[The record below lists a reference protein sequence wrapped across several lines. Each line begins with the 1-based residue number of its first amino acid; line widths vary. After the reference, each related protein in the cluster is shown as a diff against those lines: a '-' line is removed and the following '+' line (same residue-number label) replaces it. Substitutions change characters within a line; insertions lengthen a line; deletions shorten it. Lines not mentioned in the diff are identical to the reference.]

1 MGKKSTAKKSAKI
14 EVITETSDATNPINS
29 VETKQKR
36 AKLKYAIIC
45 IVIVLLIGLIVGALY
60 FFKNSKKESP
70 YDPKTVNQVITNV
83 GTHII
88 LPQGETPKVVRV
100 TNPDLLKNNN
110 FFVNSKKD
118 DRVLIYRQ
126 SNMVILYR
134 PSIDKIV
141 KVIYVDPNSTKTS
154 N

>member
-1 MGKKSTAKKSAKI
+1 MGKKSSPNKGAKI
-14 EVITETSDATNPINS
+14 EVLTEATSESAASSELPSKKTS
-29 VETKQKR
+29 KR
-36 AKLKYAIIC
+36 PYVFVGLFALLL
-45 IVIVLLIGLIVGALY
+45 IVILATGGLWY
-60 FFKNSKKESP
+60 KNSRKSDP
-70 YDPKTVNQVITNV
+70 YDPKTVSQVIQNV
-83 GTHII
+83 GNHII
-88 LPQGETPKVVRV
+88 LPNGETPKVVRV

>member
-1 MGKKSTAKKSAKI
+1 MGKKSSPKKGAKI
-14 EVITETSDATNPINS
+14 EVVTETSSESAVVSDVS
-29 VETKQKR
+29 SKKSSKR
-36 AKLKYAIIC
+36 SYVFVGLFALLL
-45 IVIVLLIGLIVGALY
+45 IVILATGGLWY
-60 FFKNSKKESP
+60 KNSRKSDP
-70 YDPKTVNQVITNV
+70 YDPKTVSQVIQNV
-83 GTHII
+83 GNHII
-88 LPQGETPKVVRV
+88 LPNGETPKVVRV

>member
-1 MGKKSTAKKSAKI
+1 MGKKSPPNKGAKI
-14 EVITETSDATNPINS
+14 EVVTEASSAPNGAS
-29 VETKQKR
+29 ELQSKKSSKR
-36 AKLKYAIIC
+36 RYT
-45 IVIVLLIGLIVGALY
+45 IVVLTVVILAALLLGGGLWY
-60 FFKNSKKESP
+60 KNSRKSDP
-70 YDPKTVNQVITNV
+70 YDPKTVSQVIQNV
-83 GTHII
+83 GNHII
-88 LPQGETPKVVRV
+88 LPNGETPKVVRV

-126 SNMVILYR
+126 TNMVILYR